1 MNSANGLAILAVIAL
16 CAFAFSA
23 PTVAATTPPGPS
35 LNLPQSRPPA
45 PESLESRIKRA
56 FEFFSADEY
65 AAADGEMRSILADPE
80 FVVLGDR
87 QKAALY
93 ALAGFIAA
101 SANDTERAW
110 AMFNQALATP
120 GIDPDIIFSILD
132 VALQTGQPLKAIAP
146 LRVLAAQ
153 APNQIQ
159 YLNSEAIYRLNMDL
173 EKQGAPA
180 AARIDFLQTLFAA
193 GYRLAD
199 GREPSGL
206 WFDLALL
213 RLEQGDLPAAIQAAR
228 RITSASDLM
237 LLQIDARFAPV
248 VAALDRKQLDLQAAL
263 DGEIDTLGSAIKR
276 EPRVLQYVVQRSYE
290 LMRAGRYQDTL
301 VECDAALAQQAAAA
315 SDKPAFD
322 DEEDQLIWVHDSR
335 ARALLGL
342 GRADEA
348 IAVWETARL
357 KPENGMDNVSQA
369 INLGQVY
376 AALGRG
382 DDALNTISGV
392 RNASPFGWMQ
402 YHAVRV
408 TALLDTPKDPRA
420 QESLA
425 YLREHSRDAQGTYLD
440 ALVLIGDMDE
450 ASRVYREWLADP
462 IKRSNALAYV
472 QGYVRAP
479 ISPRTLAWDER
490 RVGLTQRPEVMDA
503 IRSAGTVMQTP
514 LHELMP

>member
-1 MNSANGLAILAVIAL
+1 MNSANGLATLTVIAL
-16 CAFAFSA
+16 CAFAYSTPA
-23 PTVAATTPPGPS
+23 ASATTPPGPS
-35 LNLPQSRPPA
+35 LELPRSRPLA

-159 YLNSEAIYRLNMDL
+159 YLNSEAIYRLNRDL
-173 EKQGAPA
+173 ENQEAPA
-180 AARIDFLQTLFAA
+180 AARIDFLQILFAA
-193 GYRLAD
+193 GYRLSD

-263 DGEIDTLGSAIKR
+263 DGEIDMLGSAIKR
-276 EPRVLQYVVQRSYE
+276 DPRVLEYVVQRSYE
-290 LMRAGRYQDTL
+290 LMSAGRYQDTL
-301 VECDAALAQQAAAA
+301 VECDAALAQQAAAK
-315 SDKPAFD
+315 DKPAFD
-322 DEEDQLIWVHDSR
+322 DEEDELIWVHDSR

-348 IAVWETARL
+348 IAVWEAARL
-357 KPENGMDNVSQA
+357 RPENGMENVSQA

-408 TALLDTPKDPRA
+408 TALFDTPKDPRA

-425 YLREHSRDAQGTYLD
+425 YLREHSKDAQGTYLD

-462 IKRSNALAYV
+462 AKRSNALAYV

-490 RVGLTQRPEVMDA
+490 RVELTQRPEVMEA